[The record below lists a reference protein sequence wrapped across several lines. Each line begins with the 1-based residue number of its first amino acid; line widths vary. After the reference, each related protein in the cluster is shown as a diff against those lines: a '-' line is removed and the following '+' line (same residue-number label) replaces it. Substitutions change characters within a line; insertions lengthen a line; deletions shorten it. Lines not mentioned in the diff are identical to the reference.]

1 MDHYKA
7 YSIACPAK
15 EGLPKRKIKKTHM
28 KQILLIEDNQVLREN
43 TAELLELANYKML
56 VAANGKVGVDLALKH
71 KPDLIICDIMMP
83 ELDGYGVLHMLSRN
97 NETSSIP
104 FIFLTAKTE
113 KAELRKGMEMGA
125 DDFITKPF
133 DDVELLKVI
142 EIRLKKAD
150 ALKTHFSQ
158 DITDVNALIKNVAA
172 SAEIK
177 LTSDE
182 RAISIYKK
190 KQLVYSEDKRPVAI
204 YYIVSGKIK
213 TFKVNEFGKEL
224 ITGIYTDGDFIGYTT
239 VLEETA
245 YTDTAEVLDDAEL
258 MIIPTVDFL
267 QLIYNNPLVSKQFIK
282 LLAKNVLEN
291 EEKLLTIA
299 YQSLRKKVAMG
310 LIEVFDKF
318 KTEQC
323 SNPEII
329 ISRQDLSHIVGVA
342 TESLVRTL
350 SDFKAEKLVDLE
362 AGKIIILE
370 EKKLRNLL

>member
-1 MDHYKA
+1 MDDDKA

-15 EGLPKRKIKKTHM
+15 EGVPKRKIKKTHM

-150 ALKTHFSQ
+150 VLKTHFSQ

-182 RAISIYKK
+182 RVISIYKK
-190 KQLVYSEDKRPVAI
+190 KQLVYSEGKRPVAI
-204 YYIVSGKIK
+204 YHIVTGKIK

-267 QLIYNNPLVSKQFIK
+267 QLIYNNPQVSKQFIK
-282 LLAKNVLEN
+282 LLTKNVLEN

-318 KTEQC
+318 KTKLC
-323 SNPEII
+323 TNPEII

-342 TESLVRTL
+342 NESLVRTL
-350 SDFKAEKLVDLE
+350 SDFKAERLVDLE

-370 EKKLRNLL
+370 EKKMRNLL

>member
-1 MDHYKA
+1 MDDDKA

-15 EGLPKRKIKKTHM
+15 EGVPKRKIKKTHM

>member
-1 MDHYKA
+1 
-7 YSIACPAK
+7 
-15 EGLPKRKIKKTHM
+15 
-28 KQILLIEDNQVLREN
+28 
-43 TAELLELANYKML
+43 
-56 VAANGKVGVDLALKH
+56 
-71 KPDLIICDIMMP
+71 
-83 ELDGYGVLHMLSRN
+83 
-97 NETSSIP
+97 
-104 FIFLTAKTE
+104 
-113 KAELRKGMEMGA
+113 
-125 DDFITKPF
+125 
-133 DDVELLKVI
+133 VELLKVI

-150 ALKTHFSQ
+150 VLKTHFSQ

-182 RAISIYKK
+182 RVISIYKK
-190 KQLVYSEDKRPVAI
+190 KQLVYSEGKRPVAI
-204 YYIVSGKIK
+204 YHIVTGKIK

-267 QLIYNNPLVSKQFIK
+267 QLIYNNPQVSKQFIK
-282 LLAKNVLEN
+282 LLTKNVLEN

-318 KTEQC
+318 KTKLC
-323 SNPEII
+323 TNPEII

-342 TESLVRTL
+342 NESLVRTL
-350 SDFKAEKLVDLE
+350 SDFKAERLVDLE

-370 EKKLRNLL
+370 EKKMRNLL

>member
-28 KQILLIEDNQVLREN
+28 KQILLIEDNQVVREN

-150 ALKTHFSQ
+150 VLKTHFSQ

-182 RAISIYKK
+182 RVISIYKK
-190 KQLVYSEDKRPVAI
+190 KQLVYSEGKRPVAI
-204 YYIVSGKIK
+204 YHIVTGKIK

-267 QLIYNNPLVSKQFIK
+267 QLIYNNPQVSKQFIK
-282 LLAKNVLEN
+282 LLTKNVLEN

-318 KTEQC
+318 KTKLC
-323 SNPEII
+323 TNPEII

-342 TESLVRTL
+342 NESLVRTL
-350 SDFKAEKLVDLE
+350 SDFKAERLVDLE

-370 EKKLRNLL
+370 EKKMRNLL

>member
-1 MDHYKA
+1 MDDDKA
-7 YSIACPAK
+7 YSISCPAK